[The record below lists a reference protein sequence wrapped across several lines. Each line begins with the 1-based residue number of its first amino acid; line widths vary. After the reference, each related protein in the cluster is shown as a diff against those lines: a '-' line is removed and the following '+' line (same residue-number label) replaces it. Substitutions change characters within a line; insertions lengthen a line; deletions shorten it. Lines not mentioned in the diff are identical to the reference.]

1 MTKINATA
9 QKVFNAL
16 TAQFPNQTEFK
27 RSAIHAIAI
36 QLGYGTKN
44 YKDLI
49 TDEFKIR
56 KGLYNYATLIDP
68 SAAKPNATLKL
79 AKTTEGKKP
88 AKAPKSDRTWKG
100 KKIIDADGDFL
111 AVESTGEKIKRND
124 EPSLP
129 TGWRTS
135 QSVIDSDGYVRV
147 YTDGKLVS
155 KYRHSEAGKNISNNA
170 NE

>member
-49 TDEFKIR
+49 GDEFKVR

-68 SAAKPNATLKL
+68 SAVKPTTTLNL
-79 AKTTEGKKP
+79 AKATSAKKP

-100 KKIIDADGDFL
+100 KKIIDADGDFVTVDSTSKGFTGY
-111 AVESTGEKIKRND
+111 VEKDGVGQVYRDGEKVSEINYNSRKSND
-124 EPSLP
+124 
-129 TGWRTS
+129 
-135 QSVIDSDGYVRV
+135 
-147 YTDGKLVS
+147 
-155 KYRHSEAGKNISNNA
+155 
-170 NE
+170 